1 MIEVIMIKSLID
13 WVIKKVLEQK
23 HREVRRLKGKQ

>member
-13 WVIKKVLEQK
+13 WVIKKALEQK
-23 HREVRRLKGKQ
+23 HHEVRRLKGKQ